1 VGKTE
6 FLAML
11 DAQRAIKDFQL
22 DYYRSLTAFEQR
34 RAELERAVGLELGS
48 DKGGTK

>member
-22 DYYRSLTAFEQR
+22 EYYRSLTAFEQR
-34 RAELERAVGLELGS
+34 RAELERAVGTEIQTLS
-48 DKGGTK
+48 P